1 MPWGDLLS
9 TTIGLAIVAVPL
21 GVSLWALLDA
31 ARRPQ
36 WAWSLAERNQAL
48 WMAMILLGML
58 SVVLGLVVSGWY
70 LWRIRPI
77 VAAGEAGVPA
87 PRRRHGTDES
97 RPE

>member
-9 TTIGLAIVAVPL
+9 TTIGLAVFAVPL

-58 SVVLGLVVSGWY
+58 SVVLGLVISGWY
-70 LWRIRPI
+70 LFRVRPT
-77 VAAGEAGVPA
+77 VVAGEAGVPA
-87 PRRRHGTDES
+87 ERRRHRTDES
-97 RPE
+97 